1 MELRFPIKD
10 YLRVGDD
17 QVGWDR
23 DSSKVISIQLLDSNG
38 ALTFTKM

>member
-10 YLRVGDD
+10 YLRERRDD
-17 QVGWDR
+17 QVGW

>member
-23 DSSKVISIQLLDSNG
+23 SKVISIQLLDSNG